1 MKIKGRQFWETRSSR
16 ALRWWWR
23 SMRNLPPSSTPSS
36 WDTDSLTALLA
47 KAPEASRDLLELVYY
62 GSSDHR
68 DLALF
73 KSFRDAS
80 HRNKKRG
87 MVLTSV
93 VGGLFCLNVMVVLK
107 PKRLCFFDANPM
119 PLLLFEMVRRVIL
132 TSRDKE
138 DFLLRI
144 RHGNYRVHS
153 HWEQELQRNL
163 SIKMALDEG
172 IQPEKKLC
180 GFSRRPLERS
190 WRYCLNRFEELQN
203 LLLNT
208 PYTLLIEDTRNE
220 DFVDFLLKQPNH
232 WIYLSNIWEMSSRLQ
247 QSTNSVPP
255 PPTMVSEDDT
265 ILLYSRP
272 CVIKFR
278 KFERPSQ

>member
-1 MKIKGRQFWETRSSR
+1 
-16 ALRWWWR
+16 
-23 SMRNLPPSSTPSS
+23 MRDLPLSSTPSS
-36 WDTDSLTALLA
+36 WDTNSLNALLA

-73 KSFRDAS
+73 KSFRNAS
-80 HRNKKRG
+80 HKNKKRS

-93 VGGLFCLNVMVVLK
+93 VGGLFCLNIMVALK
-107 PKRLCFFDANPM
+107 PKRINLFDANPM
-119 PLLLFEMVRRVIL
+119 PLLLFEMVRLVIL
-132 TSRDKE
+132 SSRDKE
-138 DFLLRI
+138 DFLQRI
-144 RHGNYRVHS
+144 RHRNYPVHS
-153 HWEQELQRNL
+153 NWEQELQRNL

-190 WRYCLNRFEELQN
+190 WRYCLNRFEELQD

-208 PYTLLIEDTRNE
+208 PYSLLIEDTRNE

-232 WIYLSNIWEMSSRLQ
+232 WIYLSNIWEMSSRLEKL
-247 QSTNSVPP
+247 TNSAPP
-255 PPTMVSEDDT
+255 SPTMMGEDDT
-265 ILLYSRP
+265 ILMYSRP
-272 CVIKFR
+272 YVIKFR
-278 KFERPSQ
+278 KFERHSQES